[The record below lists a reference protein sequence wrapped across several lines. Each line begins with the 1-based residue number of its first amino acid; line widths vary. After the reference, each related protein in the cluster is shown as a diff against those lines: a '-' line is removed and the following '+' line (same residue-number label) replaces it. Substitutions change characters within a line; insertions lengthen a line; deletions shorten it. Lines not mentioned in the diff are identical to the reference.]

1 MSDIE
6 SNREGKERENKG
18 ALQDIHIL
26 DIGSGVAGP
35 FMATLLADFGAEVIK
50 VEDPDKGDWLRHLVP
65 RFKDIGLW
73 WLADGRNKKAIT
85 LNLTTPKG
93 QEILKKMVPWADIV
107 VENYSPGTLERWG
120 LDYEVLRELN
130 PGLILVRCSGFGQE
144 GPYKN
149 RLAYDRIGQAFS
161 GIVYRTGFPDSPPS
175 FAGLSIADYSTAAF
189 AAMGALIAL
198 HYRDTTGQGQ
208 VVDAC
213 LYESILR
220 MYEGYVA
227 LYDQQGIIGERA
239 GNVRPFAM
247 PGGLFTAKD
256 GKLVLIT
263 IVENHQFVYLAEAMG
278 RSDLAQDPP
287 FQTREGRADHNE
299 YLNTVLSEWVVSKTV
314 KELMDISEKY
324 RFPLAPIYNAKDIV
338 EDEHYQ
344 QRGSVVE
351 VEHPALGKVK
361 VQGVTP
367 KLSLTPGKVKYLGR
381 DMGQDTEDVLSQML
395 GYSKQEIEELRAE
408 HAI

>member
-1 MSDIE
+1 M
-6 SNREGKERENKG
+6 
-18 ALQDIHIL
+18 HIL

-50 VEDPDKGDWLRHLVP
+50 VEHPGKGDWLRHLVP
-65 RFKDIGLW
+65 RYKDIGLW

-85 LNLTTPKG
+85 LNLTKPKG
-93 QEILKKMVPWADIV
+93 QEILKKMVTWADIV
-107 VENYSPGTLERWG
+107 VENYSPGTLEKWG
-120 LDYEVLRELN
+120 LGYDVLRDIN
-130 PGLILVRCSGFGQE
+130 PGIILVRCSGFGQE
-144 GPYKN
+144 GPYRN

-161 GIVYRTGFPDSPPS
+161 GIVYRTGFPECPPS
-175 FAGLSIADYSTAAF
+175 FAGLSIADYSTATF

-198 HYRDTTGQGQ
+198 HYRDNAGQGQGQ

-220 MYEGYVA
+220 MYEGYVVM
-227 LYDQQGIIGERA
+227 YDQQGIIGERA

-247 PGGLFTAKD
+247 PGGLFTTKE
-256 GKLVLIT
+256 GKQVLIT

-278 RSDLAQDPP
+278 RRDLAHDPP
-287 FQTREGRADHNE
+287 FQTREGRAEHNE
-299 YLNTVLSEWVVSKTV
+299 FLNAILSEWVASKTV
-314 KELMDISEKY
+314 KELMDISEKH

-338 EDEHYQ
+338 EDEHYR

-367 KLSLTPGKVKYLGR
+367 KLSLTPGRVEYLGR
-381 DMGQDTEDVLSQML
+381 DMGEDNEELLGEML
-395 GYSKQEIEELRAE
+395 GYTHKEIEEFRADG
-408 HAI
+408 II